1 MNLIPKNWENF
12 QHYRDRNPLWIKL
25 HKNLLDDRK
34 FQSLPVAARALAP
47 MLWLIASES
56 AEGIF
61 NGDISDLAF
70 RLRDTEK
77 NIAVSLDTLI
87 KAGFFLVVQP
97 ASNVLAEPEQVDSL
111 EKRREETET
120 ETEKEKRREE
130 TPVGFQPPDW
140 INSEH
145 WTVWH
150 QCQKRRNA
158 TDGQK
163 QLSVDKLAA
172 WRSQGLDYA
181 GALENAAAGG
191 YQGLFLPDIPK
202 EKRYLPPQPNETIP
216 AKHGIDPAL
225 AKLNAEATFVKP
237 PSPEMREKLDALKR
251 GVFL

>member
-34 FQSLPVAARALAP
+34 FQSLPVTARALAP

-56 AEGIF
+56 SEGIF

-87 KAGFFLVVQP
+87 KAGFFLVVQV

-111 EKRREETET
+111 EKRREETE
-120 ETEKEKRREE
+120 KEKRQRREE
-130 TPVGFQPPDW
+130 PPIGFTVPDW

-145 WTVWH
+145 WNVWH
-150 QCQKRRNA
+150 TCKKRKSA

-163 QLSVDKLAA
+163 QLSVDKLAT
-172 WRSQGLDYA
+172 WRSHGLDFA

-191 YQGLFLPDIPK
+191 YQGLFLPDKPLNAK
-202 EKRYLPPQPNETIP
+202 KWQPPQPNETVP
-216 AKHGIDPAL
+216 SKAEIDPAL
-225 AKLNAEATFVKP
+225 AKLNAEASFVKP
-237 PSPEMREKLDALKR
+237 PSAEMREKLESLKR
-251 GVFL
+251 GVYQ

>member
-1 MNLIPKNWENF
+1 MGARRVMNLIPKNWENF

-56 AEGIF
+56 PEGVF
-61 NGDISDLAF
+61 NGDISELAF

-97 ASNVLAEPEQVDSL
+97 ASNLLAEPEQVASL
-111 EKRREETET
+111 EKRREETEK
-120 ETEKEKRREE
+120 ETEKRREE
-130 TPVGFQPPDW
+130 APVGFVLPDW
-140 INSEH
+140 INSDH
-145 WTVWH
+145 WNVWH
-150 QCQKRRNA
+150 ECKKRRNA

-163 QLSVDKLAA
+163 QLSIDKLSA
-172 WRSQGLDYA
+172 WRSQGMDHA

-191 YQGLFLPDIPK
+191 YQGLFLPDKP
-202 EKRYLPPQPNETIP
+202 R
-216 AKHGIDPAL
+216 IDPSGETAYQRNARERVAEFSPQL
-225 AKLNAEATFVKP
+225 AKQAPDFTKTFVQEVTDVIAIT
-237 PSPEMREKLDALKR
+237 SH
-251 GVFL
+251 

>member
-56 AEGIF
+56 IEGIF
-61 NGDISDLAF
+61 NGDIADLAF

-87 KAGFFLVVQP
+87 KSGFFLVVQP
-97 ASNVLAEPEQVDSL
+97 ASNTLSEVEQVDSL
-111 EKRREETET
+111 EKRREEIEK
-120 ETEKEKRREE
+120 EKEKRREE
-130 TPVGFQPPDW
+130 ALIGFQLPDW

-145 WTVWH
+145 WNVWH
-150 QCQKRRNA
+150 QCKKRRSA

-163 QLSVDKLAA
+163 QLSVDKLAG
-172 WRSQGLDYA
+172 WKSQGLDFA

-191 YQGLFLPDIPK
+191 YQGLFLP
-202 EKRYLPPQPNETIP
+202 EKPRINHSGET
-216 AKHGIDPAL
+216 AYQR
-225 AKLNAEATFVKP
+225 
-237 PSPEMREKLDALKR
+237 SMRERMNEFAPGIARRLPGQEFTDLDATN
-251 GVFL
+251 VIAIASN

>member
-56 AEGIF
+56 IEGIF
-61 NGDISDLAF
+61 NGDIADLAF

-87 KAGFFLVVQP
+87 KSGFFLVVQP
-97 ASNVLAEPEQVDSL
+97 ASNTLSEVEQVDSL
-111 EKRREETET
+111 EKRREEIEK
-120 ETEKEKRREE
+120 EKEKRREE
-130 TPVGFQPPDW
+130 ALIGFQLPDW

-145 WTVWH
+145 WNVWH
-150 QCQKRRNA
+150 QCKKRRSA

-163 QLSVDKLAA
+163 QLSVDKLAG
-172 WRSQGLDYA
+172 WKSQGLDFA

-191 YQGLFLPDIPK
+191 YQGLFLP
-202 EKRYLPPQPNETIP
+202 EKPRINPSGET
-216 AKHGIDPAL
+216 AYQR
-225 AKLNAEATFVKP
+225 
-237 PSPEMREKLDALKR
+237 SMRERMNEFAPGIARRLPGQEFTDLDATN
-251 GVFL
+251 VIAIASN

>member
-1 MNLIPKNWENF
+1 MNLIPENWENF

-70 RLRDTEK
+70 RLRDKEK

-87 KAGFFLVVQP
+87 KAGLFLVVQP
-97 ASNVLAEPEQVDSL
+97 ASNLLAEPEQVDSL
-111 EKRREETET
+111 EKRREETEK
-120 ETEKEKRREE
+120 ETEKRREE
-130 TPVGFQPPDW
+130 SPVGFVVPDW
-140 INSEH
+140 INSDH
-145 WTVWH
+145 WDVWH
-150 QCQKRRNA
+150 QCKKRKNA

-172 WRSQGLDYA
+172 WRDQGFDYA

-191 YQGLFLPDIPK
+191 YQGLFLPDKP
-202 EKRYLPPQPNETIP
+202 RVNPGGET
-216 AKHGIDPAL
+216 AYQR
-225 AKLNAEATFVKP
+225 
-237 PSPEMREKLDALKR
+237 SMREKYEQITPSIAAKAPGSRTQNPNQFFDTLPTVKPLEISN
-251 GVFL
+251 V

>member
-34 FQSLPVAARALAP
+34 FQSLPLAARALAP

-61 NGDISDLAF
+61 NGDVEEIAF

-77 NIAVSLDTLI
+77 NISVALDTLI

-97 ASNVLAEPEQVDSL
+97 ASNTLSTPEQVDSL
-111 EKRREETET
+111 EKRREETE
-120 ETEKEKRREE
+120 KEKRREE
-130 TPVGFQPPDW
+130 APQCGFTPPEW
-140 INSEH
+140 INLEH

-150 QCQKRRNA
+150 QCKKRRNA

-163 QLSVDKLAA
+163 QLSVDKLNA
-172 WRSQGLDYA
+172 WRQQGLDYA

-191 YQGLFLPDIPK
+191 YQGLFLPDKPRINPGG
-202 EKRYLPPQPNETIP
+202 ETAYQRSMRERVAEFSPQ
-216 AKHGIDPAL
+216 L
-225 AKLNAEATFVKP
+225 AKQSPDFSKTFVQEVNDVIAIA
-237 PSPEMREKLDALKR
+237 SH
-251 GVFL
+251 

>member
-56 AEGIF
+56 TEGIF

-97 ASNVLAEPEQVDSL
+97 ASTLLAEPEPGDSP
-111 EKRREETET
+111 EKRRERE
-120 ETEKEKRREE
+120 EKRIEEEKRRGEA
-130 TPVGFQPPDW
+130 PIGFQLPDW
-140 INSEH
+140 INSDH
-145 WTVWH
+145 WKVWH
-150 QCQKRRNA
+150 QCKKRRSV

-163 QLSVDKLAA
+163 QLSVDKLAG
-172 WRSQGLDYA
+172 WRSQGLDFA
-181 GALENAAAGG
+181 GALEDAAVGG
-191 YQGLFLPDIPK
+191 YQGLFLPDKPRINPSG
-202 EKRYLPPQPNETIP
+202 ETAYQRSMRERMNEFAPGIARRLPGQEFT
-216 AKHGIDPAL
+216 DL
-225 AKLNAEATFVKP
+225 EATNVIA
-237 PSPEMREKLDALKR
+237 SASN
-251 GVFL
+251 